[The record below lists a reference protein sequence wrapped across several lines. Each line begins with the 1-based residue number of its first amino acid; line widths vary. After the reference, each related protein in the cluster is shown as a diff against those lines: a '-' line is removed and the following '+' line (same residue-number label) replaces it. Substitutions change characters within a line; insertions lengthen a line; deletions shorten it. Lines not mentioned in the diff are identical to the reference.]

1 MTQKLFFSGSMLCI
15 TAGNISFYLFM
26 DNPLSVCPGRP
37 LKILSTSH
45 YFVPDFACQARE
57 REVAREA
64 REYHC
69 RIMVLTGGDIPLI
82 TVGLVTLTSSDIS
95 LSGFESIR

>member
-1 MTQKLFFSGSMLCI
+1 MTQKLFFRGSMLCI
-15 TAGNISFYLFM
+15 TACNISFYLFM

-82 TVGLVTLTSSDIS
+82 TAGQ
-95 LSGFESIR
+95 